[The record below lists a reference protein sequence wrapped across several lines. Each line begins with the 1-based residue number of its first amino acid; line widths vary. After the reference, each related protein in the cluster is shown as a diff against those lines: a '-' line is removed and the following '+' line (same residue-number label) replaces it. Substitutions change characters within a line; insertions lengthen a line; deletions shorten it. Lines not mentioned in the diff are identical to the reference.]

1 MPMFRARTIAIPS
14 IVLLVI
20 PLAQRAWIPI
30 SLLSGMLVLATYVA
44 LAIERETFKSPSF
57 FSQLSLFVIGALL
70 LLSCYLGLGHVVE
83 ESAGEDPELVIVIG
97 GFILFPILAV
107 MGAAMAI
114 CSIASKNA
122 SHAWLKYLARKPKGI
137 EDDFA

>member
-1 MPMFRARTIAIPS
+1 MSMFRARTIAIPS

-20 PLAQRAWIPI
+20 PLIQRAWVMV
-30 SLLSGMLVLATYVA
+30 SLLCGLLVLAAYVA
-44 LAIERETFKSPSF
+44 LAIERETIKSPSF
-57 FSQLSLFVIGALL
+57 FSQLSLFVIGALM
-70 LLSCYLGLGHVVE
+70 LLSCYLGFGHVLE
-83 ESAGEDPELVIVIG
+83 ESAGEDPELIIVIG
-97 GFILFPILAV
+97 GFILFPMLSV

-114 CSIASKNA
+114 CSMASKNA